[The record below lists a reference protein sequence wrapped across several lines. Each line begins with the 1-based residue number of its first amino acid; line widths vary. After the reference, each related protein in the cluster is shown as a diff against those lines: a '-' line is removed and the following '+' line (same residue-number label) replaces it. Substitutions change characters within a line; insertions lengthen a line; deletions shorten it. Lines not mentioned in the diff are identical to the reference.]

1 MPRTHASLRLTFA
14 ATRMRS
20 PTAWV
25 GGNLE
30 VRHEN
35 QNRPPRRRDL
45 SRSRVNVER
54 ASLLRRE
61 SGRGIASCAETKSC
75 LSGLVA
81 MTHVRAARSVDFK
94 HCCMIGG
101 EYDGSDRHYFFQRV
115 GSSTDV
121 FDKRFFVSRFD
132 DSCARVTAGPKRGI
146 WAESP
151 LRGLR
156 VCAPRLRRP
165 DARQAGGA
173 STPRRNGGTLPRR
186 TRAPHN
192 LCRGRASGRNWEQG
206 LFFFRRARAGG
217 LVLVS
222 GPRPSRSLTPGVATG
237 QP

>member
-1 MPRTHASLRLTFA
+1 MRRTHASLRLTFA

-115 GSSTDV
+115 GSSKDV
-121 FDKRFFVSRFD
+121 FDKRFFFSRVY
-132 DSCARVTAGPKRGI
+132 DSFCRGTAGPKSGVWVENPLPGPKGWRPRFGRPN
-146 WAESP
+146 ASP
-151 LRGLR
+151 G
-156 VCAPRLRRP
+156 
-165 DARQAGGA
+165 
-173 STPRRNGGTLPRR
+173 
-186 TRAPHN
+186 
-192 LCRGRASGRNWEQG
+192 
-206 LFFFRRARAGG
+206 
-217 LVLVS
+217 
-222 GPRPSRSLTPGVATG
+222 
-237 QP
+237 